1 MNFLRLNGRKF
12 VLGFPKY
19 KEICLEGLTCESKT
33 EHSMFMPTYDFLK
46 KLHMKHIQQFAFSN
60 SDYFNRRNECLTIGF
75 RPDLV
80 IFNMIDTKKG
90 VCMELNFAFGL
101 LLDNLGY
108 KVKYVKC
115 LKRNKDR
122 YYKIFH
128 LGLIVTAIDETKGK
142 LQDYFVDIGFG
153 EYFRYPIPIG
163 KTTDEPIDGLQIT
176 ENYNHLTIRNMSDY
190 SEILLV
196 YTSYYV
202 SMLDIIEN
210 YVDFYRSEANDFPLC
225 KSLSERI
232 YSNKDQKFVE
242 LDKPIRSKL

>member
-1 MNFLRLNGRKF
+1 MNFIRLNGKKF

-19 KEICLEGLTCESKT
+19 KEICLEGIICESKKEQNKLT
-33 EHSMFMPTYDFLK
+33 PTYDFLK
-46 KLHMKHIQQFAFSN
+46 KIHMKHIQQFAFSN
-60 SDYFNRRNECLTIGF
+60 SDYFNRRNECLMTGF
-75 RPDLV
+75 RPDFV
-80 IFNMIDTKKG
+80 ILNMINTKKG
-90 VCMELNFAFGL
+90 ICMELNFAFGL
-101 LLDNLGY
+101 LLDDLGY
-108 KVKYVKC
+108 NVKYVKC

-163 KTTDEPIDGLQIT
+163 KTTDKPIDGLQII
-176 ENYNHLTIRNMSDY
+176 ENYNHLIIRNMSDY

-196 YTSYYV
+196 DTSHYV
-202 SMLDIIEN
+202 SMLDIIKN
-210 YVDFYRSEANDFPLC
+210 YIDFYKSVSDDFPLC
-225 KSLSERI
+225 RSLSERI
-232 YSNKDQKFVE
+232 YNDKNQKFVE